1 MYVTYVCMYLTQKFP
16 FRLVW
21 EIRDATGN
29 PEHSLLWSFKTNWYI
44 VYTDWDLPKT
54 GHPWRELVSYI
65 YCACICV
72 YTHTCALPVSWV
84 KSGLKTLNLGYCG
97 LPVILDHQSKISSSL
112 FAGRK
117 SCPKFVK
124 KNKKPSICEAWQ
136 SQVKQKEICLCK
148 CELQTVLHLQ
158 QCLRW
163 NCRHKITF
171 V

>member
-1 MYVTYVCMYLTQKFP
+1 MPQAIQNIPCYGPLK
-16 FRLVW
+16 
-21 EIRDATGN
+21 
-29 PEHSLLWSFKTNWYI
+29 KNWYI
-44 VYTDWDLPKT
+44 VYTDLRLTKDRPPLKRV
-54 GHPWRELVSYI
+54 GFLHLLCLYM
-65 YCACICV
+65 CV
-72 YTHTCALPVSWV
+72 YTHVCNACQLGEIRPENTKSWLLWFTCNSRPP
-84 KSGLKTLNLGYCG
+84 KY
-97 LPVILDHQSKISSSL
+97 SSNL

-163 NCRHKITF
+163 NCGHKITF